1 MKVKN
6 IILGIILAVTGI
18 LMLAIPDT
26 CIKTIVIMLGALTAF
41 NGVYNFIN
49 FYKLS
54 NETIY
59 RRTMIIKCLSSVIV
73 GIVAVLFP
81 LLLMKTVAAI
91 WTVITIILAV
101 YFVLFAVAG
110 FFSSSL
116 IKDLSVEDK
125 KRITQESFIYLLIA
139 VVLFIIP
146 VGKIISTLFRI
157 AGVAGTVIG
166 LVIIVKEII
175 LVSMKKGAEKAIAE
189 ADKSDSG
196 EASDIIEK

>member
-1 MKVKN
+1 MKFKN
-6 IILGIILAVTGI
+6 FLLGAILTVTGI
-18 LMLAIPDT
+18 LMIAIPET
-26 CIKTIVIMLGALTAF
+26 CIKTIVIMIGAATAI
-41 NGVYNFIN
+41 NGIYTLIN

-54 NETIY
+54 DDKIY
-59 RRTMIIKCLSSVIV
+59 KRTVLVKCLSSVIV

-166 LVIIVKEII
+166 LVIIVKETI

-196 EASDIIEK
+196 ETSDIIEK